1 VPECIGS
8 VPADLPPVGSV
19 DHASTVWRFRVEG
32 EEVDWDCSA
41 GSPPI
46 TVLGSIRRPQ
56 STEAS
61 RHVPVEA
68 HSVTTRRTIRLESG
82 LEHDLL
88 RALDRQ
94 HDVVWLAAQP
104 TRLTFPVKR
113 KGRPIRHVPD
123 LLSQATNRSVTI
135 WDARAAARQDEKFKL
150 KAALTAGACE
160 HVGWSY
166 RVFAG
171 YSNVLRANLMWLQA
185 YRRAQPW
192 YEPAGEVLSALLAG
206 GTTSVGGVLAADAG
220 SGHLISAM
228 WHYLW
233 RGDIDCE
240 LGVPITPA
248 TVLTA
253 GQAEADRA

>member
-19 DHASTVWRFRVEG
+19 DHASTVWRFRVQG
-32 EEVDWDCSA
+32 REVDWDWSG

-46 TVLGSIRRPQ
+46 TILGSIRRPQ

-68 HSVTTRRTIRLESG
+68 HSVTTGRTIRLESG

-88 RALDRQ
+88 RVLDRQ
-94 HDVVWLAAQP
+94 HDVVRLAAQP

-113 KGRPIRHVPD
+113 KGRPLRHVPD
-123 LLSQATNRSVTI
+123 LLSQARNRSVTI
-135 WDARAAARQDEKFKL
+135 WDVRAEARQDEKFKL

-192 YEPAGEVLSALLAG
+192 YEPAGEVLSELLAG
-206 GTTSVGGVLAADAG
+206 GTTSVGAVLAADAG

-228 WHYLW
+228 WHHVWAGGL
-233 RGDIDCE
+233 DCE
-240 LGVPITPA
+240 LSRPLT
-248 TVLTA
+248 TETMLTA
-253 GQAEADRA
+253 GPIETEHS

>member
-8 VPADLPPVGSV
+8 VPADLPHVGSV

-32 EEVDWDCSA
+32 EEVDWDWSA

-68 HSVTTRRTIRLESG
+68 HSVTTGRTIRLESG

-123 LLSQATNRSVTI
+123 LLCQARNRSVTI
-135 WDARAAARQDEKFKL
+135 WDVRAEAHQDEKFKL

-185 YRRAQPW
+185 YRRDQPW
-192 YEPAGEVLSALLAG
+192 YEPAGEVLAGLLG
-206 GTTSVGGVLAADAG
+206 GGGTSVGAVLAADAG

-228 WHYLW
+228 WHHVWAGGL
-233 RGDIDCE
+233 DCE
-240 LGVPITPA
+240 LSRPLTTETI
-248 TVLTA
+248 LTA
-253 GQAEADRA
+253 GHIETDRP

>member
-32 EEVDWDCSA
+32 REVDWDWTG
-41 GSPPI
+41 GSPPA
-46 TVLGSIRRPQ
+46 TWLGSIRRPQ

-113 KGRPIRHVPD
+113 KGRPLRHVPD
-123 LLSQATNRSVTI
+123 LLSQARNRSVTI
-135 WDARAAARQDEKFKL
+135 WDVRAEARPDEKFQL

>member
-1 VPECIGS
+1 MPECIGS

-32 EEVDWDCSA
+32 EEVDWDWTG
-41 GSPPI
+41 GSPPA
-46 TVLGSIRRPQ
+46 TLLGSIRRPQ

-192 YEPAGEVLSALLAG
+192 YEPARAVLTALLAG
-206 GTTSVGGVLAADAG
+206 DTTSVGAVLAADAG